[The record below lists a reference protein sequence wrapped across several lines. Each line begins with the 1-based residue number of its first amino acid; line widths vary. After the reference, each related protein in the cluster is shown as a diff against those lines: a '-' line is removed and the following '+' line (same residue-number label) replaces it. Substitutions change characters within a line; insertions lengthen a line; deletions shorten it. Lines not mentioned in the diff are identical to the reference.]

1 MFESIRYLQ
10 SMSKRQNMSRHPSS
24 RVRETLWHFDPT
36 ESSQNLPKPFFRI
49 YLSPTPF
56 LRQAGSP
63 YTWPKGWHKRIQAVP
78 LGWNG
83 LDPMLWALDLS
94 LIYPLSRFPVSFYLC
109 IHNISQQGLPDAEAA
124 REIQRVIIEMR
135 EELPVASDEANFSS
149 LSQVTAVA
157 SGSASR
163 KCGYPK
169 SMHIS
174 LAERFH
180 GLTSWLS
187 IPSIPRC

>member
-1 MFESIRYLQ
+1 
-10 SMSKRQNMSRHPSS
+10 
-24 RVRETLWHFDPT
+24 
-36 ESSQNLPKPFFRI
+36 
-49 YLSPTPF
+49 
-56 LRQAGSP
+56 
-63 YTWPKGWHKRIQAVP
+63 
-78 LGWNG
+78 
-83 LDPMLWALDLS
+83 
-94 LIYPLSRFPVSFYLC
+94 
-109 IHNISQQGLPDAEAA
+109 
-124 REIQRVIIEMR
+124 MR

-187 IPSIPRC
+187 IPSMSLYLVVKSEIRRT